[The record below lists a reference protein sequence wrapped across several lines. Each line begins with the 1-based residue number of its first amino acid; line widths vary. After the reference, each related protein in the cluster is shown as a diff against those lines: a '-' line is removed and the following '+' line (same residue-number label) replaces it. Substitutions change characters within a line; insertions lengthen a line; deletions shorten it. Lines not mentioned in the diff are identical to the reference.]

1 MALQFPVSP
10 IDGAKW
16 TPENGI
22 EYTYDQDKDSW
33 TASVGG
39 GGGSGN
45 FVPLNDWSTID
56 LQT

>member
-10 IDGAKW
+10 DNGAKW

-22 EYTYDQDKDSW
+22 EYTYDITNDSW
-33 TASVGG
+33 TAAV

-45 FVPLNDWSTID
+45 FVPLNDWSTISE
-56 LQT
+56 LV

>member
-1 MALQFPVSP
+1 MALQFPAGP

-39 GGGSGN
+39 GGSGN

>member
-39 GGGSGN
+39 GGSGN
-45 FVPLNDWSTID
+45 FVPLNDWSTITE
-56 LQT
+56 LV